1 MEKKVYKR
9 ISDEDKVKALKRH
22 LLEKVPVSSV
32 CDELGIA
39 PSLFYT
45 WQHRLFES
53 AASAFMRSGKSA
65 KEAPEKRRIDV
76 LEERLRVREEALA
89 ELVTE
94 LMTIKKRSSG
104 GA

>member
-9 ISDEDKVKALKRH
+9 ISDEEKVKALKRH
-22 LLEKVPVSSV
+22 LLEKVPVSSI

-39 PSLFYT
+39 PSLFYN
-45 WQHRLFES
+45 WQNRLFDS
-53 AASAFMRSGKSA
+53 ASCAFVRSGKSP
-65 KEAPEKRRIDV
+65 KEVPEKRRIDV

-94 LMTIKKRSSG
+94 LMTLKKRSSG

>member
-1 MEKKVYKR
+1 MEKRSYKR
-9 ISDEDKVKALKRH
+9 ISDEEKVKALKRH
-22 LLEKVPVSSV
+22 LLEQVPVSSI

-45 WQHRLFES
+45 WQNRLFES
-53 AASAFMRSGKSA
+53 ASCAFVRSGKSR
-65 KEAPEKRRIDV
+65 KEAPENRRIGV

-94 LMTIKKRSSG
+94 LMTLKKRSSG
-104 GA
+104 AA

>member
-1 MEKKVYKR
+1 
-9 ISDEDKVKALKRH
+9 
-22 LLEKVPVSSV
+22 
-32 CDELGIA
+32 
-39 PSLFYT
+39 
-45 WQHRLFES
+45 
-53 AASAFMRSGKSA
+53 MRSGKSA

-94 LMTIKKRSSG
+94 LMTLKKRSSG

>member
-1 MEKKVYKR
+1 M
-9 ISDEDKVKALKRH
+9 LN
-22 LLEKVPVSSV
+22 V

-53 AASAFMRSGKSA
+53 AASAVMRSGKSA

-94 LMTIKKRSSG
+94 LMTLKKDRVAEPKS
-104 GA
+104 